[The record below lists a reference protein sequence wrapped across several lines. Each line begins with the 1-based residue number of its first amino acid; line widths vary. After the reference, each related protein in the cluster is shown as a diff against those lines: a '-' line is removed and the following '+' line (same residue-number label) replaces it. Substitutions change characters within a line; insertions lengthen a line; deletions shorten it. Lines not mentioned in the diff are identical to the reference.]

1 LEADAEAVLDN
12 VDGSD
17 AVEGED
23 NVEGEGADS
32 VEDDGEE
39 SDSN

>member
-17 AVEGED
+17 PVEGED
-23 NVEGEGADS
+23 NAEGEGEDS